1 MSVERIRHS
10 FVIFFLSQN
19 LITILPRASLNHGAC
34 VRLLKMISTTYIPNT
49 LKSRVFFAGGWT
61 FGGHVIVQI
70 LRLSGSLVMTRLL
83 VPEMFGVMAIA
94 YVFMSGL
101 ALFSDMGISQNIV
114 QSLRGD
120 DPVFLRTAWSVQ
132 IVRGILICGVAL
144 LLSLGLHFSA
154 ALHWVVP
161 GTVYADPLLPQ
172 ALAVLSLTALISG
185 FDSNRLAL
193 ARRNLNLAQIT
204 KIDIACPIVSLV
216 CMMLWASVDRSIWA
230 LVAGGLAGSLTRTLL
245 SHCILP
251 GTRDRWGWDA
261 QAFAE
266 IYSFGKWIFLSSILG
281 FLLMNGDRLLLGG
294 LVGADTLGLYSVAF
308 VIISALQQALSK
320 ILSGVAFPAISEVVR
335 NEPSRLKEIYYRFR
349 LPVDAVLLFAAG
361 SLFVLGTPL
370 VAMLYDQR
378 YLGAGAM
385 LEIISLALIAARYDL
400 SEQCYLA
407 LGQPRYLTL
416 QNGVRV
422 TSLYLLLPIGFLL
435 FGLPGALWGIVL
447 SMVLVVPFALAI
459 KSKLGLLDIK
469 KELLILPVF
478 LVGFVAGKLTIYF
491 AMDRWTY

>member
-1 MSVERIRHS
+1 MVSP
-10 FVIFFLSQN
+10 
-19 LITILPRASLNHGAC
+19 LI
-34 VRLLKMISTTYIPNT
+34 KMTSTTFIPST
-49 LKSRVFFAGGWT
+49 LKSRVFRAGGWT
-61 FGGHVIVQI
+61 LGGHVIAQV
-70 LRLSGSLVMTRLL
+70 LRLGGNLIMTRLL

-101 ALFSDMGISQNIV
+101 TLFSDMGVSQNIV
-114 QSLRGD
+114 QSRRGD

-132 IVRGILICGVAL
+132 ILRGILICGLAL

-154 ALHWVVP
+154 ALHLAAP
-161 GTVYADPLLPQ
+161 GTVYADNLLPQ
-172 ALAVLSLTALISG
+172 VLAVLSLTALISG
-185 FDSNRLAL
+185 FDSNRLSL

-216 CMMLWASVDRSIWA
+216 CMMLWASLDRSIWA

-245 SHCILP
+245 SHWILP
-251 GTRDRWGWDA
+251 GPRDRWGWDA
-261 QAFAE
+261 QAFAD
-266 IYSFGKWIFLSSILG
+266 IYSFGKWIFLSSVLG

-294 LVGADTLGLYSVAF
+294 LVGSDILGLYSVAF
-308 VIISALQQALSK
+308 MMVSALQQALSK
-320 ILSGVAFPAISEVVR
+320 IVSGVAFPAISEVVR
-335 NEPSRLKEIYYRFR
+335 NEPVRLKEIYYRFR

-385 LEIISLALIAARYDL
+385 LEIISLALIATRYDL
-400 SEQCYLA
+400 AEQCYLA

-416 QNGVRV
+416 QNGIRM
-422 TSLYLLLPIGFLL
+422 TSLYLLLPTGFFL
-435 FGLPGALWGIVL
+435 FGLSGALWGIVL
-447 SMVLVVPFALAI
+447 SMFLVVPFALAI
-459 KSKLGLLDIK
+459 KSKLRLLDIK

-478 LVGFVAGKLTIYF
+478 LVGGVFGKLTIF
-491 AMDRWTY
+491 LAVGRWTY